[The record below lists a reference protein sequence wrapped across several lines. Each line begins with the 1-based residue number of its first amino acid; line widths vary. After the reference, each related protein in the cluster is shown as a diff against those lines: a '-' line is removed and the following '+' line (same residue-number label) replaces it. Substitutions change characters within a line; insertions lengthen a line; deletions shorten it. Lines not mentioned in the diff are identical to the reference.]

1 MHYPF
6 SVAWSPVEIVSIY
19 RVHSTKDSCLELRRI
34 IDNANTDDTY
44 DICGNTGTS
53 DVRLEVRWLYRSH
66 ELPGQGKAISSSEF
80 EIDQCNLEEVF
91 ETDHLDFCS
100 ADSILSPVMIH
111 EDPRPNDQLADTMDG
126 MPCIH
131 YYSCCF
137 WSIHRKSFV
146 PSGANSSRE
155 ERGRLYSTFF
165 GKHGTAKAAL
175 SRLMGLHS
183 KAEVSSVD
191 RRSLSWKEAFQ
202 SAIKTLSLA
211 EAAEDVQLHGME
223 LTCRDSERRQIST
236 FLKAAICGRQRQNS
250 DEANDTNM
258 TIKNTI
264 FIAGP
269 PGTGS

>member
-1 MHYPF
+1 
-6 SVAWSPVEIVSIY
+6 
-19 RVHSTKDSCLELRRI
+19 
-34 IDNANTDDTY
+34 
-44 DICGNTGTS
+44 
-53 DVRLEVRWLYRSH
+53 
-66 ELPGQGKAISSSEF
+66 
-80 EIDQCNLEEVF
+80 
-91 ETDHLDFCS
+91 
-100 ADSILSPVMIH
+100 MIH
-111 EDPRPNDQLADTMDG
+111 EDRRPKGQLADTIDG

-131 YYSCCF
+131 YYSCRF

-146 PSGANSSRE
+146 PSGSHSSRE
-155 ERGRLYSTFF
+155 ERGRLHSTFF

-175 SRLMGLHS
+175 SRLQGVDS
-183 KAEVSSVD
+183 KAKVSSVD

-202 SAIKTLSLA
+202 SAIQTLSLA

-223 LTCRDSERRQIST
+223 LTCRDHERKQISD
-236 FLKAAICGRQRQNS
+236 FLKAAICGRQRQHS